1 MSDGLSPSDQ
11 ALADAAFRASE
22 DELLVALGEA
32 LAGGEARDLQ
42 PRDLRAR
49 AEAWLRRN
57 HERLRTAICGH
68 PDLPELEDSV
78 MDVAAIAD
86 LLAASL
92 DRPTAFTVAA
102 ILIKR
107 GIRLLC
113 A

>member
-49 AEAWLRRN
+49 AEAASPQS
-57 HERLRTAICGH
+57 RTAPHGDLRSSRSAGVGGFGH
-68 PDLPELEDSV
+68 GRCRHRRS
-78 MDVAAIAD
+78 A
-86 LLAASL
+86 
-92 DRPTAFTVAA
+92 
-102 ILIKR
+102 R
-107 GIRLLC
+107 G
-113 A
+113 